1 MMRILVAL
9 MVFLV
14 MGAGTASAGI
24 FQDTKRVDG
33 KIYQAAKGF
42 EVEVKDVAAIAA
54 CATLVKGGVCGDF
67 ETSVPNAPVN
77 CVGGIDGDVCYH
89 FFEKSKVIV
98 TYKPTTTPEKCQPI
112 RVHVE
117 QLSTR
122 LRTALPEMVHLE
134 EGATTC
140 QAADLSIEIP
150 ALEHETEFRVWIN
163 KEIFSSGWDA
173 GHEGLQII
181 PIKAYPRTLTD
192 PVKSWAAFEGNA
204 LIVQD
209 KEGRLLDFLD
219 KHEVKYLTRDTMP
232 NAERKLHIVVG
243 QPPEREE
250 MDDIKGD
257 VMYLMEKTDILPV
270 VRIRETPKR
279 MTVKIKTKLLDALAA
294 DDPLATKAFVEIFKE
309 IAK

>member
-9 MVFLV
+9 MIFLV
-14 MGAGTASAGI
+14 MGAGNASAQEAHDFTIEKVQPWCVTGTDDVTACHHVYGGTDI
-24 FQDTKRVDG
+24 TV
-33 KIYQAAKGF
+33 QAAKCWEDAGLSQVATRL
-42 EVEVKDVAAIAA
+42 EMPVDGAVEKDGAAERCDEQKFKVHVPKVDNETLFRFTGRLVPAPAEDKVVADVTQQDKASPQGEEQASA
-54 CATLVKGGVCGDF
+54 SFYFRAYPATL
-67 ETSVPNAPVN
+67 
-77 CVGGIDGDVCYH
+77 
-89 FFEKSKVIV
+89 
-98 TYKPTTTPEKCQPI
+98 
-112 RVHVE
+112 
-117 QLSTR
+117 
-122 LRTALPEMVHLE
+122 
-134 EGATTC
+134 
-140 QAADLSIEIP
+140 
-150 ALEHETEFRVWIN
+150 TE
-163 KEIFSSGWDA
+163 
-173 GHEGLQII
+173 
-181 PIKAYPRTLTD
+181 
-192 PVKSWAAFEGNA
+192 PVKSWAEFEGNA